1 MTAWQRALVWG
12 SWLLWVWCMWRNSAN
27 TSMGGAEWL
36 SLLGAIAV
44 TIVCKQRPLGVPAV
58 FIEKPEEV
66 RGEFESRT
74 NWALVLIGAAILLGG
89 IASAV
94 RIVTHL
100 ATGFA
105 TVKDIFNDI
114 GVFIVEWWKER
125 LSGGT
130 YDGELEKT
138 QAYIFVLM
146 LIPGFFMVL
155 INLGPF
161 FLHRARFVA
170 GEHGELTVKRGRVE
184 TMVRPGQYAV
194 VAADSSSI
202 EFKDSEAEPAAVE
215 VPTGRVFS
223 VAKGTRVEPKVIV
236 AWLRGE
242 LEKQGYAIERRT
254 PQGMA
259 ETSWIARRPV

>member
-1 MTAWQRALVWG
+1 MTAWQRALVWA
-12 SWLLWVWCMWRNSAN
+12 SWLLWVWCGWRNSAN
-27 TSMGGAEWL
+27 VLMGGAEWL
-36 SLLGAIAV
+36 SLLGAIAI
-44 TIVCKQRPLGVPAV
+44 TILCKQRPLGVPAV
-58 FIEKPEEV
+58 FIREPGQMC
-66 RGEFESRT
+66 GEFESRT

-94 RIVTHL
+94 RMVTHL
-100 ATGFA
+100 TTGVA
-105 TVKDIFNDI
+105 TVTDILNDI
-114 GVFIVEWWKER
+114 GVFIIEWWKER

-146 LIPGFFMVL
+146 FIPGFFLVL
-155 INLGPF
+155 INLGP

-170 GEHGELTVKRGRVE
+170 GENGAITVKRRGREKVVGPRE
-184 TMVRPGQYAV
+184 YAV
-194 VAADSSSI
+194 VTADSSSI
-202 EFKDSEAEPAAVE
+202 TFKDGETELAAVE

-242 LEKQGYAIERRT
+242 LEKQGYKIERRT
-254 PQGMA
+254 PHGMV
-259 ETSWIARRPV
+259 ETSWVARRPV